1 MSARSRPPRS
11 RERRRAA
18 GAGGPWALRLARNL
32 VIAGIAAALAWMLVT
47 PFYNL
52 FLTKAAER
60 LTRLGERPPVTRIE
74 LSQGQDGLISR
85 ADSRVRGLPY
95 ALRVTDIHFP
105 LVLLFALF
113 LATPDVDR
121 RERLEALGYAL
132 LITVCFDV
140 VDLFFWV
147 KFVYATQLGPWS
159 LRHYGP
165 LARNIWGF
173 GKHLLDLPV
182 KLALPFALWAAFYLR
197 RLTGEPAVEPA

>member
-1 MSARSRPPRS
+1 MT
-11 RERRRAA
+11 
-18 GAGGPWALRLARNL
+18 RNVML
-32 VIAGIAAALAWMLVT
+32 AGIAAAVVWMLVT

-74 LSQGQDGLISR
+74 LSHGQDGLISR

-95 ALRVTDIHFP
+95 AVRVTDIHFP

-113 LATPDVDR
+113 LGTPDVDR

-147 KFVYATQLGPWS
+147 KFVYATQLGSWS

-165 LARNIWGF
+165 LARNFWGL